1 VTQGGKLKDKTEGDT
16 IAASDV
22 HEKGNVIVPDTSVII
37 GDPRAINH
45 FIDDG
50 NLLVIPFTVLRELD
64 KLKNDWRIGSI
75 VRTVIRQIESLVF
88 SNHPQVIIE
97 KNTNFKDLRIDTA
110 KPDDQIIA
118 TFNYVLH
125 TSKFYGGYK
134 KYKLISDD
142 TNMKIIAQTL
152 FKEFPQVEIERY
164 RSNLVVSKR
173 NQDIPIVTISGSE
186 MKFQFT
192 PDVFGD
198 IHENGGVIIK
208 NFPRPSSGKDNSFLV
223 IRKGESLEPV
233 SSDLEIMGLSAING
247 KGINWGQLLA
257 FRQLLDKGI
266 HLVFMQGPAGTG
278 KTLLAIAAALE
289 QRKEYDQLILVNPMV
304 PLNNQQKMG
313 FLPGDIKA
321 KSAPWL
327 LPFEQ
332 NIRFLEKTQR
342 NRMAAI
348 VNNGK
353 KQKNGRANGNGGDDE
368 KENGNNISEKYGF
381 ICQPLD
387 YIRGQTIINSYII
400 VEEAQN
406 LSQLEMKTIVT
417 RAGKGTKY
425 VFCGDISQIDLPYIS
440 IDNSGLTYG
449 IEKLSGFGAKN
460 KMVGV
465 SILTQTVRS
474 PLAAFASEVL

>member
-1 VTQGGKLKDKTEGDT
+1 VAQGEKLKDKQKNESNAVSETK
-16 IAASDV
+16 
-22 HEKGNVIVPDTSVII
+22 EKENLIVPDTSVII

-45 FIDDG
+45 FLNDG

-64 KLKNDWRIGSI
+64 KLKNDWRIGS
-75 VRTVIRQIESLVF
+75 VARTVIRQIENLVF
-88 SNHPQVIIE
+88 SDHPQVIIE
-97 KNTNFKDLRIDTA
+97 KNTNFKDLRIDAA

-125 TSKFYGGYK
+125 TTQLYGGYK

-142 TNMKIIAQTL
+142 TNMRIIAQTL
-152 FKEFPQVEIERY
+152 FKEFPQVKIERY
-164 RSNLVVSKR
+164 HSNLIVPKR
-173 NQDIPIVTISGSE
+173 NQDIPVVSVSSSE
-186 MKFQFT
+186 MRLQYESEI
-192 PDVFGD
+192 FGE
-198 IHENGGVIIK
+198 IPENGGVIIE
-208 NFPRPSSGKDNSFLV
+208 NFPSSSARKENSVLV
-223 IRKGESLEPV
+223 IRKGDNLEPI
-233 SSDLEIMGLSAING
+233 STDLEIMGLSAVNG
-247 KGINWGQLLA
+247 KGVNWSQLLA

-266 HLVFMQGPAGTG
+266 HLVFLQGPAGTG

-289 QRKEYDQLILVNPMV
+289 QRKDFDQLILVNPMI

-348 VNNGK
+348 LNNGK
-353 KQKNGRANGNGGDDE
+353 KQKNSKASSSGIDL
-368 KENGNNISEKYGF
+368 ENETGNNISEKYGF

-387 YIRGQTIINSYII
+387 YIRGQTIINSFII

-465 SILTQTVRS
+465 SILTETVRS

>member
-1 VTQGGKLKDKTEGDT
+1 LKDKTVGDSIT
-16 IAASDV
+16 FIHAK
-22 HEKGNVIVPDTSVII
+22 EKGNVIVADTSVII
-37 GDPRAINH
+37 GDPQALTH
-45 FIDDG
+45 FIENG

-97 KNTNFKDLRIDTA
+97 KNTNFKDLRIDAA
-110 KPDDQIIA
+110 KSDDQIIA

-125 TSKFYGGYK
+125 ATKLYGGYK

-142 TNMKIIAQTL
+142 TNMRIIAQTL

-164 RSNLVVSKR
+164 RSNLVVPKK
-173 NQDIPIVTISGSE
+173 NQGIPTVTIDGKE
-186 MKFQFT
+186 IKFQFT
-192 PDVFGD
+192 PEVFGE
-198 IHENGGVIIK
+198 IPENGGVVIE
-208 NFPRPSSGKDNSFLV
+208 NFTNQAFGRGHTFLA
-223 IRKGESLEPV
+223 IRKGEMLEPI
-233 SSDLEIMGLSAING
+233 SPELQIMGLSAVNG

-257 FRQLLDKGI
+257 FRQLLDKNI
-266 HLVFMQGPAGTG
+266 HIVFLQGPAGTG

-289 QRKEYDQLILVNPMV
+289 QKNDYDQLILVNPMV

-342 NRMAAI
+342 NKMAAI
-348 VNNGK
+348 VKNGK
-353 KQKNGRANGNGGDDE
+353 KGKKCKGNGSNSDDE
-368 KENGNNISEKYGF
+368 KDSVSISEKYDF

-387 YIRGQTIINSYII
+387 YIRGQSIINSWII

-417 RAGKGTKY
+417 RAGKGTKF
-425 VFCGDISQIDLPYIS
+425 VFCGDLSQIDLPYIS
-440 IDNSGLTYG
+440 VENSGLTYG
-449 IEKLSGFGAKN
+449 IEKLSGFGTKN

-465 SILTQTVRS
+465 SILTHTVRS